1 MLILAYVVF
10 VDQGKD
16 VIWDMVSEEYTL
28 LFVGP
33 WEDQQFLAI
42 YNRQQY

>member
-16 VIWDMVSEEYTL
+16 IIWDMAFEEYTL

-33 WEDQQFLAI
+33 SKDQQFFAVH
-42 YNRQQY
+42 NSQQR